1 MEMEMKGIAL
11 SAFLVGITPVFAA
24 AHVMSEILQHPR
36 AFDQQKV
43 TLTGEAARMVTR
55 YGEATYTTFD
65 LLDAKGSTVSVLVS
79 EMPTCK
85 QGEICRVS
93 GVFVAEKRMILPEK
107 VEKVSEAEPKE
118 AGILFRQKKGGKKGT
133 GGRSFRGVYIPE

>member
-1 MEMEMKGIAL
+1 MKATIL
-11 SAFLVGITPVFAA
+11 SACLVGITPVVVE
-24 AHVMSEILQHPR
+24 AHAITELLQRPT

-43 TLTGEAARMVTR
+43 TLTGEAVHMVTR

-65 LLDAKGSTVSVLVS
+65 LLDDKGASVSVLVS

-107 VEKVSEAEPKE
+107 VEKISESALKDT
-118 AGILFRQKKGGKKGT
+118 GILFRQRKGGKSGL

>member
-1 MEMEMKGIAL
+1 MNAIAL
-11 SAFLVGITPVFAA
+11 SALLIGGTPIFAE
-24 AHVMSEILQHPR
+24 AHAIAEILQRPI

-43 TLTGEAARMVTR
+43 TLTGEAVHMVTR

-65 LLDAKGSTVSVLVS
+65 LLDDKGASVAVLVS

-93 GVFVAEKRMILPEK
+93 GVFVAEKQLVLPEK
-107 VEKVSEAEPKE
+107 VEKISESAPKDT
-118 AGILFRQKKGGKKGT
+118 GILFRQRKGGKSGL